1 MLHQKQKKG
10 AIVLAMDGE
19 SRRERQGCAA
29 AAAKGEEKRPVVTR
43 ERSQTERWVAAASEM
58 GRRVKRSGEGYLRE
72 AVRVRLGGFYMG

>member
-58 GRRVKRSGEGYLRE
+58 GRMRNQVEKYLGSC
-72 AVRVRLGGFYMG
+72 VMSD